1 VSGDIKAALRRL
13 GFELSCGP
21 ARADPGMARLEMVLR
36 ALVPVTPFTCFI
48 PAGVRAGT
56 DGPQRL
62 GRSPFV
68 DELEERL
75 RATERVEGTLA
86 HVILLRCA

>member
-1 VSGDIKAALRRL
+1 VSSDIKAALRRL

-36 ALVPVTPFTCFI
+36 VLVPVTPFTCFYSGWS
-48 PAGVRAGT
+48 PGRY
-56 DGPQRL
+56 GPQRL

-68 DELEERL
+68 EELEERL

-86 HVILLRCA
+86 HVILLRCG